1 MDPPGASLRLPPAPS
16 PPMVGAKDPRRS
28 EFSWHRGWPR
38 WPGEDNHV
46 HLLIQYPPKVS
57 VPSLVNSLK
66 GGSSRMFRQERPD
79 LRKQYWKRA
88 LWSPSYFAAS
98 WGGAPIS
105 ILKKYVDRRQPPS

>member
-66 GGSSRMFRQERPD
+66 GGSSRNAQTGTAWFEEAVSEARSVVALLLRSFLGSRSHPRP
-79 LRKQYWKRA
+79 Q
-88 LWSPSYFAAS
+88 
-98 WGGAPIS
+98 
-105 ILKKYVDRRQPPS
+105 